1 MIDTIS
7 LAIGEKKSSL
17 TGKSLKVYEGSMV
30 KFCITVFLFSVDQ
43 PSNPFNRSSSNIG
56 ELPRGKFNIL
66 VVLSGDI
73 KQTFL
78 RPSDEIVK

>member
-30 KFCITVFLFSVDQ
+30 KFCITLFLFFIDQ
-43 PSNPFNRSSSNIG
+43 PSTLFNRSSSHIE

-66 VVLSGDI
+66 AIFSWKI
-73 KQTFL
+73 KNTFL
-78 RPSDEIVK
+78 KTLA